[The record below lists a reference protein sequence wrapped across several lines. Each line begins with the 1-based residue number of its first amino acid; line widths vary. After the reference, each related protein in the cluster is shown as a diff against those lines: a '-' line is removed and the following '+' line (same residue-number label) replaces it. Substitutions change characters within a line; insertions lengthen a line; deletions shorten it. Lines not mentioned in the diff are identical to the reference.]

1 MNAEE
6 DLDHLSDQQ
15 VSRENQFSPSDD
27 EIAVSLAA
35 AWMLVQLQELAIP
48 PEFAHRM
55 EFSIRARAHLKPERG
70 TWDEKIVGPR

>member
-6 DLDHLSDQQ
+6 ELDHLIDQR

-27 EIAVSLAA
+27 ETAVSLAA
-35 AWMLVQLQELAIP
+35 AWMLVQLQELALP

-55 EFSIRARAHLKPERG
+55 DFSIRARAHLKP
-70 TWDEKIVGPR
+70 